1 MNRFD
6 IILRAGE
13 LLDDLVPELDI
24 DERAIKYLKECMSRC
39 AALDEAEKLK
49 MPVIMIKDMNTGIIR
64 EYGTDIH
71 DILTICEFDHVPYL
85 AYENLQNGYGTVD
98 ARDGYRFIADT
109 YGYMDN
115 KQVIAVNGEIYPSQK
130 PYCAVCGEEEHLHS
144 VTASDSWI
152 PWYYCD
158 ACFEKVSTE
167 DVVRYPKTAE
177 QKAINYMAMIKVLEG
192 DTDDK

>member
-13 LLDDLVPELDI
+13 ILDDLVPELDI

-49 MPVIMIKDMNTGIIR
+49 MPVIMIKDMNTGIVR

-98 ARDGYRFIADT
+98 DRDGYRFIADT
-109 YGYMDN
+109 YGYMGN
-115 KQVIAVNGEIYPSQK
+115 KQVIAVNDEIYPSQK
-130 PYCAVCGEEEHLHS
+130 RIYRMPTRVPILLC
-144 VTASDSWI
+144 
-152 PWYYCD
+152 
-158 ACFEKVSTE
+158 STLT
-167 DVVRYPKTAE
+167 VRGFRSRETSLWSRRLSCWLPSF
-177 QKAINYMAMIKVLEG
+177 G
-192 DTDDK
+192 F